1 MWKIIFSQWNLLLGS
16 SCRSKECEGELLVS
30 AAIIITL
37 VGIRRIL
44 TFSWHSV
51 TKKVLKHGLTELP
64 FGEYMFIW
72 LVQHQCKRIDAM
84 CCVWPD
90 KGGYLYIY
98 RCGGVSGGGGEG
110 KHDGYRHVQILLCMD
125 ISSIMKMLNNF
136 QGPLGFLRVGIVL
149 IWCTILWWTNV
160 YMVFLAV
167 LEVKDMQDGKN
178 VDKIS
183 LTVRASDQ

>member
-1 MWKIIFSQWNLLLGS
+1 MKGAT
-16 SCRSKECEGELLVS
+16 C
-30 AAIIITL
+30 
-37 VGIRRIL
+37 
-44 TFSWHSV
+44 TF
-51 TKKVLKHGLTELP
+51 
-64 FGEYMFIW
+64 
-72 LVQHQCKRIDAM
+72 ID
-84 CCVWPD
+84 VVVHP
-90 KGGYLYIY
+90 KGG
-98 RCGGVSGGGGEG
+98 GVGED
-110 KHDGYRHVQILLCMD
+110 DGYRHVQILLCMD

-183 LTVRASDQ
+183 LTARASDQ